1 MRKVLL
7 VPLAALAAV
16 PLWRSRGLVR
26 SVGARGLAAMMPNPA
41 KERGLDIRIPIE
53 YGGWTR
59 ITLKVDLG
67 PALSGVLGYP
77 VEAAAYS
84 HFGGF
89 NLSRVYSDFVNP
101 DSPYYQAWIG
111 VYVVFDGES
120 RKHFGFDDDGKPIEA
135 ETLAVLEADQRLV
148 LGGAGCPHFF
158 DDGRRVRLIG
168 ELSASEVTSAGEL
181 WWRLEGKAETWSAYH
196 RGGTPGG
203 HWRSDA
209 GYGRV
214 PDDAPHPVEDFHPLA
229 YSGSFWQRYVPEWG
243 VTCAKFFIY
252 PEYTDNDGRLVTR
265 GSSLRAECNAVIDA
279 VSFEMRP

>member
-1 MRKVLL
+1 MKKRLVL
-7 VPLAALAAV
+7 PLAALAAV
-16 PLWRSRGLVR
+16 PAWQNRGLLR

-41 KERGLDIRIPIE
+41 KDRGLDIRIPIE

-59 ITLKVDLG
+59 LTLKVDLG
-67 PALSGVLGYP
+67 PALSGVVEYP

-111 VYVVFDGES
+111 VYVVFDGDS
-120 RKHFGFDDDGKPIEA
+120 RKHFGFDEDGEPISDDV
-135 ETLAVLEADQRLV
+135 LAVLEADQRLV
-148 LGGAGCPHFF
+148 LRGAGCPHFF
-158 DDGRRVRLIG
+158 DDGRRVRLTG
-168 ELSASEVTSAGEL
+168 ELSRTQVTSAGEE
-181 WWRLEGKAETWSAYH
+181 WWRMDGRAETWSAYH

-214 PDDAPHPVEDFHPLA
+214 PDGARHPVDDFHPLQ
-229 YSGSFWQRYVPEWG
+229 YCGSFWQRYVPEWG
-243 VTCAKFFIY
+243 VTCAKFYIY
-252 PEYTDNDGRLVTR
+252 PEYTDKEGRSVTH
-265 GSSLRAECNAVIDA
+265 GGSLRPECEAVIEA
-279 VSFEMRP
+279 ITFTMRG